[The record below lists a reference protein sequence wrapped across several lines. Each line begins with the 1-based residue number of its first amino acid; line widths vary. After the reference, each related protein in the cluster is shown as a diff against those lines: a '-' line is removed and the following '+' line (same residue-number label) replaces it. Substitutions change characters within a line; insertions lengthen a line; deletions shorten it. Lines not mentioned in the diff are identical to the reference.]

1 MSRTLTD
8 VDFPQQVLWIR
19 DPANRTKDL
28 ADAAVVRIH
37 GRLQRSFLQVRQVQV
52 MILLAAI
59 GAPEAPTADLTQRGL
74 PRETK
79 SLSGKRLVRSGHRS

>member
-28 ADAAVVRIH
+28 ADAAVVSIH

-52 MILLAAI
+52 MILSAAI